1 MVKSIL
7 HFACGIIAG
16 GTTGYFL
23 HSQAKKPDKHLIEE
37 LKYTKSLDHEVPSPL
52 NMINILPDNNTKKL
66 PSILNN
72 YPSYILPSYDNLLI
86 RDAYISSVSFR
97 YKIPNWVAEKI
108 NFDTYT
114 GEADRRSSVFRA
126 DPDVPLLW
134 NAENRDYYCSGYS
147 RGHLASAGQHKDT
160 KENLSQTFL
169 LSGNIVPQNLANNGS
184 DWYRTERLSR
194 HLTYFYDDVY
204 IVSGPLFIP
213 QNMTSADLRKL
224 RTDFNVLEAPPKGSL
239 GQICVLHK
247 DNSSET
253 KDQNYTEYNK
263 VRSVTFNTLGDKMV
277 AAPTHLFKVI
287 IAVNPKSDVLT
298 RGSVKVPKEFERPK
312 FSNKVEVLNLL
323 ESDAAH
329 ETPNNITANGDN
341 SVENTIQDHNLVTKG
356 TKYKIPPVVIGSF
369 VMANAPAPK
378 VLPLKEYFVPIR
390 TIEMLSGLNF
400 GGLLD
405 FAKQK
410 AQDYLSPEAF
420 DKEVAS
426 ISPETAY
433 SSVLGLCQIQ
443 WYQKKGPNISLC
455 DESDSLR
462 ITSWRYL
469 GYLELAKTKSEL
481 NQIWEEAVKKGLNR
495 DNFFLKR
502 EYDYRLRMFNS
513 QSLGTGSTV

>member
-7 HFACGIIAG
+7 HFACGIIVG

-23 HSQAKKPDKHLIEE
+23 HPQAKKLDKHLIKE
-37 LKYTKSLDHEVPSPL
+37 LKYTKSLDHEVNNPI
-52 NMINILPDNNTKKL
+52 NMFNILLNNNTKKL
-66 PSILNN
+66 SLILNN
-72 YPSYILPSYDNLLI
+72 YPSYVLPSYDNLLI
-86 RDAYISSVSFR
+86 RDTYISSVSFR

-160 KENLSQTFL
+160 EENLSQTFL

-184 DWYRTERLSR
+184 DWYRIERLSR

-213 QNMTSADLRKL
+213 ENMTSADLRKL
-224 RTDFNVLEAPPKGSL
+224 RTDFNVLESPPKGSL
-239 GQICVLHK
+239 GQICVLHE
-247 DNSSET
+247 DDSSET

-263 VRSVTFNTLGDKMV
+263 VRSVTFHTLGDKMV

-312 FSNKVEVLNLL
+312 SSNEVVLDLS
-323 ESDAAH
+323 ESDATH
-329 ETPNNITANGDN
+329 ETPNITGNGDN

-356 TKYKIPPVVIGSF
+356 TKCKIPPVVIGSF
-369 VMANAPAPK
+369 IMANGPAPE
-378 VLPLKEYFVPIR
+378 VLPLKEYLVPVR

-400 GGLLD
+400 SGLLD

-410 AQDYLSPEAF
+410 AQNYLSPEAF
-420 DKEVAS
+420 DKEVTS

-433 SSVLGLCQIQ
+433 SSALGLCQIQ
-443 WYQKKGPNISLC
+443 WHQEKGPNISLC

-462 ITSWRYL
+462 ITGWRYL
-469 GYLELAKTKSEL
+469 GYLELARTKSEL
-481 NQIWEEAVKKGLNR
+481 DQIWEEVVKKGLNTS
-495 DNFFLKR
+495 NLFLKK
-502 EYDYRLRMFNS
+502 EYDYRLQMFNKD
-513 QSLGTGSTV
+513 LETGSTVQL